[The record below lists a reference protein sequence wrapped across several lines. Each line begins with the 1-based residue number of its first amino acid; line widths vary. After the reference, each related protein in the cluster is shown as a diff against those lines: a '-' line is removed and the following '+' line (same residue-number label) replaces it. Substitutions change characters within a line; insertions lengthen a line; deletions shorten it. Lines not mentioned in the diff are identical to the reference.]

1 MQIVSVLQLRHV
13 LSRSLVSLLALLSLC
28 LPVGIAQAAVSPA
41 NAVWIFNADTLATNP
56 ERIFELRIHITQAAY
71 DRLSLI
77 QMPND
82 PLGDI
87 YESASVELVC
97 GEVDQARCGGA
108 TSKTWTGAGFR
119 MKGQMGSFRPMS
131 GKAGFKVK
139 FPKTNLFFGLKKLT
153 LNNGVQDG
161 ARVNQTL
168 AYDLFRA
175 AGIAA
180 PRTGYTLVKVIVAKN
195 DGSFETLDYG
205 LYINVETPDDLFLI
219 DRFGSYQHLYEAS
232 YGADIFPGS
241 EPVDPFVD
249 GHFELD
255 EGSATN
261 FTDLTTLINL
271 NTQGGPGSAH
281 FANGTDAWFAAIKTK
296 TDMVEMTQM
305 WAIEGYLGH
314 WDGYPTQNNYFLY
327 SDPSGRFSMLPWGTD
342 DILKRR
348 LNMAMCVGVM
358 CYRCHDVAECRGMY
372 DQGLDNA
379 SALAT
384 SLGLAAKAA
393 ALHAVLLPHIA
404 ADPRKE
410 DTVEDTIAAKDSV
423 VNFLNVRES
432 DIVDYHNCVPDTDGD
447 GINDCVDEFPIHDA
461 AAVDTDGDGKPND
474 LLYDCGSQC
483 YGLVLDNDDD
493 NDGVPDAFDAS
504 PLVRASLSTNGIFKG
519 AIIRERVNRH

>member
-1 MQIVSVLQLRHV
+1 MTKK
-13 LSRSLVSLLALLSLC
+13 LVSQVGRRTKSFGMSIGLFLLWLYA
-28 LPVGIAQAAVSPA
+28 GFAQTAVSPT
-41 NAVWIFNADTLATNP
+41 NAVWLFNADTLATNP
-56 ERIFELRIHITQAAY
+56 ERIFELRIHITQDAY
-71 DRLSLI
+71 DRLALI

-87 YESASVELVC
+87 YEAASVELVC
-97 GEVDQARCGGA
+97 GSLDQARCGGA

-139 FPKTNLFFGLKKLT
+139 FPKSNLFFGLKKLT
-153 LNNGVQDG
+153 LNNGIQDG
-161 ARVNQTL
+161 TRVNQTL

-175 AGIAA
+175 TGVAA

-205 LYINVETPDDLFLI
+205 LYINVETPDDVFLL
-219 DRFGSYQHLYEAS
+219 DHFGGYQHLYEAN
-232 YGADIFPGS
+232 YFTDIFPGS

-271 NTQGGPGSAH
+271 NTQGGPGAAR
-281 FANGTDAWFAAIKTK
+281 FAKGTDAWFAAMKTK

-305 WAIEGYLGH
+305 WAVEGYLGH

-327 SDPSGRFSMLPWGTD
+327 SDSSGRFSMLPWGTD

-348 LNMAMCVGVM
+348 FNLAMCVGVM

-372 DQGLDNA
+372 DQGVDNA
-379 SALAT
+379 STLAS

-423 VNFLNVRES
+423 IDFLNNRDA

-447 GINDCVDEFPIHDA
+447 GINDCVDEFPIHA
-461 AAVDTDGDGKPND
+461 FASVDTDGDGSPND
-474 LLYDCGSQC
+474 WLYTCDPQC
-483 YGLVLDNDDD
+483 SYLVLDNDDD
-493 NDGVPDAFDAS
+493 NDGVPDTFDAE
-504 PLVRASLSTNGIFKG
+504 PLVRMSLSTNGVFKG
-519 AIIRERVNRH
+519 AVIRERIDRH